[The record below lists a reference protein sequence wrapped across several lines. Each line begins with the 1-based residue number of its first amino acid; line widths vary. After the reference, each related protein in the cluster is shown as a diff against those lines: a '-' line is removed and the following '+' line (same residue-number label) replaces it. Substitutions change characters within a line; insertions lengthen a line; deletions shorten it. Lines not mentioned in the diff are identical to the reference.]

1 MKILAVGGGS
11 GGHVTPVVA
20 VLREIKSRHKNVD
33 IQFWCDK
40 KFAPQATGIMHK
52 FDPDIVVQTIH
63 SGKLRRYHHLKWWQ
77 HLQLNILLPNLRD
90 VFFVVVG
97 IFQSLFKMFQYK
109 PDVVFTKGGFV
120 CVPVGFAAHL
130 LRIPIIVHD
139 SDAHPGLANRI
150 LSRWALR
157 IATGAPLS
165 FYNYPTRKSH
175 YVGTPV
181 DSSFKI
187 YSASHQ
193 QAAKAKL
200 GVDPSKPLIVITGGG
215 LGAQRLNDVV
225 ITTLDQLL
233 PMASVVLVSGTKQY
247 NELKQQSPS
256 NPNFILIDFVKEG
269 MADIMGAADV
279 IVTRA
284 GATALLEVAA
294 LAKPTIVVPNGRLT
308 GGHQLKNAAVYKT
321 ANAVRMVDD
330 DMMYA
335 DPDLL
340 VNEVKGLLLDKDE
353 RKRLASAIHR
363 LAKPRAASDMADIIT
378 RAAVRKR

>member
-1 MKILAVGGGS
+1 
-11 GGHVTPVVA
+11 
-20 VLREIKSRHKNVD
+20 
-33 IQFWCDK
+33 
-40 KFAPQATGIMHK
+40 MHK

-247 NELKQQSPS
+247 NELKQQSPN